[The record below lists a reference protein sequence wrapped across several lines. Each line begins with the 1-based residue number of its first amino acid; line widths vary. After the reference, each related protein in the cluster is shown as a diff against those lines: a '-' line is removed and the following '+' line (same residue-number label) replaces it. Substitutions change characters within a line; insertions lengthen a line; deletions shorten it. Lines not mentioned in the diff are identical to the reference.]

1 MQEADSAAES
11 EPVGLSR
18 DFAVKVLRLCDRIPE
33 AEGLC

>member
-1 MQEADSAAES
+1 MAES
-11 EPVGLSR
+11 KLAALSM